1 MFKFIALLFKERKD
15 RKAKK
20 RELKALREQQRE
32 EAIKQMMKDGSLWK
46 DQCYP
51 KGHPA
56 HIASID

>member
-1 MFKFIALLFKERKD
+1 MFKSITRYFQTRKEK
-15 RKAKK
+15 KAKQ
-20 RELKALREQQRE
+20 RELKAIREQQRE